1 MANPEIRTIAVIGC
15 GTIGASWASAFL
27 AAGLSVQAWDPDP
40 AFHERLAQFITA
52 AWPDLQALG
61 AKTANWR
68 ERLTLAGDLPSALRG
83 ADWVQE
89 SGPEQLALKQELFG
103 ELARLTPSHAIL
115 ASSSTALMPSDIQAR
130 CPDPARVV
138 VAHPFNPPHLVP
150 LVEVVGGTRTT
161 DQTIQ
166 RALAFFKAI
175 GKAPIHLKKE
185 LPGHLANRLQAA
197 LYREAVH
204 LVASGAASVADVD
217 AAVTNGPGLRW
228 AIIGPHLTY
237 HLAGGKGG
245 IAEYFE
251 KLGPSQQARW
261 ADLGTPKLDAHART
275 AIAAG
280 VADEVAAMKTPD
292 LVPWRDRQLLQI
304 LKIKRES

>member
-1 MANPEIRTIAVIGC
+1 
-15 GTIGASWASAFL
+15 
-27 AAGLSVQAWDPDP
+27 
-40 AFHERLAQFITA
+40 TA
-52 AWPDLQALG
+52 P
-61 AKTANWR
+61 N
-68 ERLTLAGDLPSALRG
+68 
-83 ADWVQE
+83 V
-89 SGPEQLALKQELFG
+89 
-103 ELARLTPSHAIL
+103 IL

-130 CPDPARVV
+130 CSDPARVI

-150 LVEVVGGTRTT
+150 LVEIVGGTRTAPAV
-161 DQTIQ
+161 IE
-166 RALAFFKAI
+166 RALAFFKEI

-228 AIIGPHLTY
+228 AIMGPHLTY
-237 HLAGGKGG
+237 HVGGGRGG

-261 ADLGTPKLDAHART
+261 ADL
-275 AIAAG
+275 
-280 VADEVAAMKTPD
+280 
-292 LVPWRDRQLLQI
+292 
-304 LKIKRES
+304 